1 MATSTGAKIFSVLC
15 TLAQVPLALRT
26 LGTEGYGLWITLVGL
41 TTLFNFVDF
50 GLGIGMQRTMA
61 EAFGRD
67 DHAHIRRTFFSGAAA
82 LSVLGVLTLAV
93 GLPLALL
100 LPWGDTLR
108 ITDAALLPQ
117 AGRALAIAL
126 IAWALALP
134 FNAVSRLAAAVQR
147 GWLHA
152 GWIAA
157 GSALA
162 IATTAWA
169 AHAGWGF
176 LAFLAAAT
184 LVPAV
189 QGLGL
194 ALHLWSNLRWPW
206 HGAALLPRA
215 DLRALLG
222 DSALFTPTQLGLA
235 LTQAAP
241 PLALTLA
248 AGPAAAAAFNLLQ
261 RLFSP
266 PTQAQ
271 TILFTPLWPALA
283 EAHTRGDSP
292 WVRRAAIR
300 AALATASLGLAAL
313 VVTAFA
319 PTLIAAWVGRA
330 ALPPPATFAWLACL
344 WTILQMALLALVYF
358 LVALGRLH
366 AVALHATLGCALGFA
381 GLFLAAPSGTHNALL
396 AGCCGLIL
404 GLPGLIHAARRA
416 WPTTP

>member
-1 MATSTGAKIFSVLC
+1 MAASTGAKIFSVLC

-26 LGTEGYGLWITLVGL
+26 LGAEVYGLWITLLGL

-50 GLGIGMQRTMA
+50 GLGVGMQRTMA
-61 EAFGRD
+61 EGFGRD
-67 DHAHIRRTFFSGAAA
+67 DHAHIRRAFFSGAAA
-82 LSVLGVLTLAV
+82 LSILGAFTLAL

-108 ITDAALLPQ
+108 IADAALLPQ
-117 AGRALAIAL
+117 TGPALAIAL
-126 IAWALALP
+126 GAWALALP

-152 GWIAA
+152 VWIAA
-157 GSALA
+157 GSALSL
-162 IATTAWA
+162 ATTAWA
-169 AHAGWGF
+169 AHDQWGF
-176 LAFLAAAT
+176 LAFLIAAT
-184 LVPAV
+184 LVPTV

-194 ALHLWSNLRWPW
+194 ALHLWRDLRWPW
-206 HGAALLPRA
+206 RGAALLPRA
-215 DLRALLG
+215 ELRTLLG
-222 DSALFTPTQLGLA
+222 DSALFTPAQLGLA

-248 AGPAAAAAFNLLQ
+248 AGPAAATAFNLLQ

-266 PTQAQ
+266 LTQAQ

-283 EAHTRGDSP
+283 EAHTRGDGA

-300 AALATASLGLAAL
+300 ATLATGALGLAAL
-313 VVTAFA
+313 AITALA
-319 PTLIAAWVGRA
+319 PLLITAWVGPA
-330 ALPPPATFAWLACL
+330 ALPPPAVFAWSACL
-344 WTILQMALLALVYF
+344 WTILQMTLLALVYF

-366 AVALHATLGCALGFA
+366 AVALYATLGCALALA
-381 GLFLAAPSGTHNALL
+381 GLFLGARSEPHTALL

-404 GLPGLIHAARRA
+404 GLPGLIHASRRA